1 MMKRKP
7 ATSKPKV
14 AACVIVRMKST
25 RLPRKALLD
34 ICGKPVTL
42 HLIDRLRQAEMIDEI
57 VLCTSTHP
65 DDRVLLER
73 AEDWGVESIAG
84 AEDDVLARIE
94 QVAAQYGADLL
105 LRVTGDNPLIDPATI
120 DRMVRKHIEADA
132 EYTRTSGL
140 PLGATVEVLSASM
153 LPRLRE
159 AIPDPTNSE
168 YMLLYAFDPER
179 FDCQILDAPPEIKR
193 PYYNL
198 AIDTPDDLVFLRTL
212 YTALEPLGGDAAPM
226 EDVIRILDEMEYK
239 GIPRSTPIKM
249 PDGETISYVEFLGV
263 LEERAL
269 RARAQD

>member
-1 MMKRKP
+1 MTKRESAASRP
-7 ATSKPKV
+7 RV

-73 AEDWGVESIAG
+73 GEEWGVEAIADD
-84 AEDDVLARIE
+84 EDDVLARIE

-105 LRVTGDNPLIDPATI
+105 LRVTGDNPLVDPATL
-120 DRMVRKHIEADA
+120 DRMVRTHIEADA

-140 PLGATVEVLSASM
+140 PLGGTVEVLSASM

-179 FDCQILDAPPEIKR
+179 FDCQVLEAPPEINR

-198 AIDTPDDLVFLRTL
+198 ALDTPDDLAFLRAL

-226 EDVIRILDEMEYK
+226 EDVIRILDEMDYE
-239 GIPRSTPIKM
+239 GIPPSTPIKM
-249 PDGETISYVEFLGV
+249 PDGETIPYAEFLGI
-263 LEERAL
+263 LEERAQ
-269 RARAQD
+269 RARVRA

>member
-1 MMKRKP
+1 
-7 ATSKPKV
+7 
-14 AACVIVRMKST
+14 MKST

-34 ICGKPVTL
+34 LCGKPVTL
-42 HLIDRLRQAEMIDEI
+42 RLIDRLRQATMIDEI

-65 DDRVLLER
+65 DDRILLER
-73 AEDWGVESIAG
+73 GAAWGVEAIAG
-84 AEDDVLARIE
+84 DEDDVLARLE

-120 DRMVRKHIEADA
+120 DRMIRKHLEAKA
-132 EYTRTSGL
+132 EYTRTAGL
-140 PLGATVEVLSASM
+140 PLGGTVEVLSASM

-198 AIDTPDDLVFLRTL
+198 ALDTPDDLVFLRTL
-212 YTALEPLGGDAAPM
+212 YAALEPLGGDAAPM
-226 EDVIRILDEMEYK
+226 EDVIRVLDDMGYE

-249 PDGETISYVEFLGV
+249 PNGETVPYVDFLGI
-263 LEERAL
+263 LGQRAQ
-269 RARAQD
+269 RARART